1 MKGVYSPFLHQSDLL
16 FSTFVHNKFMDQAPK
31 QERSRKRIE
40 VILTT
45 AENILLENGID
56 SVTIANISKVSGL
69 KRTSTYKFFQTP
81 EAIKAALATKYFIE
95 LSKDFSK
102 RSSDINT
109 AELSVIVLRTVE
121 IIYDYF
127 SSSIAA
133 QQLVLSNTTSLPVT
147 KEPFHELSSSVQE
160 FIERNIEL
168 PEFFNNDGVFR
179 VFTQII
185 ISIFS
190 LNTRESGILNEVGK
204 IEANRAAHAY
214 ILNWVN
220 QSK

>member
-1 MKGVYSPFLHQSDLL
+1 M
-16 FSTFVHNKFMDQAPK
+16 
-31 QERSRKRIE
+31 
-40 VILTT
+40 
-45 AENILLENGID
+45 
-56 SVTIANISKVSGL
+56 
-69 KRTSTYKFFQTP
+69 
-81 EAIKAALATKYFIE
+81 E

-179 VFTQII
+179 VFTH
-185 ISIFS
+185 
-190 LNTRESGILNEVGK
+190 R
-204 IEANRAAHAY
+204 
-214 ILNWVN
+214 
-220 QSK
+220 

>member
-1 MKGVYSPFLHQSDLL
+1 
-16 FSTFVHNKFMDQAPK
+16 MDQAPK

-127 SSSIAA
+127 SSSLAA

>member
-1 MKGVYSPFLHQSDLL
+1 
-16 FSTFVHNKFMDQAPK
+16 MDQAPK

-81 EAIKAALATKYFIE
+81 EAIKAALATKYLME

-214 ILNWVN
+214 ILNWVK

>member
-1 MKGVYSPFLHQSDLL
+1 
-16 FSTFVHNKFMDQAPK
+16 MDQAPN

-40 VILTT
+40 VILKT

-81 EAIKAALATKYFIE
+81 EAIKAALATKYFME

>member
-1 MKGVYSPFLHQSDLL
+1 
-16 FSTFVHNKFMDQAPK
+16 MDQAPK

-81 EAIKAALATKYFIE
+81 EAIKAALATKYFME

-179 VFTQII
+179 VFTKII

>member
-1 MKGVYSPFLHQSDLL
+1 
-16 FSTFVHNKFMDQAPK
+16 MDQAPK

-214 ILNWVN
+214 IINWVN

>member
-1 MKGVYSPFLHQSDLL
+1 
-16 FSTFVHNKFMDQAPK
+16 MDQAPK

-81 EAIKAALATKYFIE
+81 EAIKAALATKYFME

-214 ILNWVN
+214 ILNWVK

>member
-1 MKGVYSPFLHQSDLL
+1 M
-16 FSTFVHNKFMDQAPK
+16 
-31 QERSRKRIE
+31 
-40 VILTT
+40 
-45 AENILLENGID
+45 
-56 SVTIANISKVSGL
+56 
-69 KRTSTYKFFQTP
+69 
-81 EAIKAALATKYFIE
+81 
-95 LSKDFSK
+95 
-102 RSSDINT
+102 
-109 AELSVIVLRTVE
+109 
-121 IIYDYF
+121 
-127 SSSIAA
+127 
-133 QQLVLSNTTSLPVT
+133 VLSNTTSLPVT

-214 ILNWVN
+214 IQNWVN

>member
-1 MKGVYSPFLHQSDLL
+1 
-16 FSTFVHNKFMDQAPK
+16 MDQAPK
-31 QERSRKRIE
+31 QQRSRKRIE

>member
-1 MKGVYSPFLHQSDLL
+1 
-16 FSTFVHNKFMDQAPK
+16 MDQAPK

-133 QQLVLSNTTSLPVT
+133 QKLVLSNTTSLPVT

>member
-1 MKGVYSPFLHQSDLL
+1 
-16 FSTFVHNKFMDQAPK
+16 MDQAPK

-56 SVTIANISKVSGL
+56 SVTIANISKTSGL

-81 EAIKAALATKYFIE
+81 EAIKAALATKYFME

-179 VFTQII
+179 VITQII

-214 ILNWVN
+214 ILNWAN

>member
-1 MKGVYSPFLHQSDLL
+1 
-16 FSTFVHNKFMDQAPK
+16 MDQAPK

-56 SVTIANISKVSGL
+56 SVTIANISKTSGL

-81 EAIKAALATKYFIE
+81 EAIKAALATKYFME

-185 ISIFS
+185 ISILS

>member
-1 MKGVYSPFLHQSDLL
+1 
-16 FSTFVHNKFMDQAPK
+16 MDQAPK

-160 FIERNIEL
+160 FIEKNIEL

>member
-1 MKGVYSPFLHQSDLL
+1 
-16 FSTFVHNKFMDQAPK
+16 MDQAPK

-56 SVTIANISKVSGL
+56 SITIANISKVSGL

-81 EAIKAALATKYFIE
+81 KAIKAALATKYFME

-147 KEPFHELSSSVQE
+147 KQPFHELSSSVQE

>member
-1 MKGVYSPFLHQSDLL
+1 
-16 FSTFVHNKFMDQAPK
+16 MDQAPK

-168 PEFFNNDGVFR
+168 PDFFNNDGVFR

>member
-1 MKGVYSPFLHQSDLL
+1 
-16 FSTFVHNKFMDQAPK
+16 MDQAPK

-45 AENILLENGID
+45 VENILLENGID

>member
-1 MKGVYSPFLHQSDLL
+1 
-16 FSTFVHNKFMDQAPK
+16 MDQAPK

-81 EAIKAALATKYFIE
+81 EAIKAALATKYFME

-133 QQLVLSNTTSLPVT
+133 QQLILSNTTSLPVT

>member
-1 MKGVYSPFLHQSDLL
+1 
-16 FSTFVHNKFMDQAPK
+16 MDQAPK

-81 EAIKAALATKYFIE
+81 EAIKAALATKYFME

-133 QQLVLSNTTSLPVT
+133 QKLVLSNTTSLPVT

>member
-1 MKGVYSPFLHQSDLL
+1 
-16 FSTFVHNKFMDQAPK
+16 MDQAPK

-56 SVTIANISKVSGL
+56 SVTIANISKTSVL

-81 EAIKAALATKYFIE
+81 EAIKAALATKYFME

-147 KEPFHELSSSVQE
+147 KEPFNELSSSVQE
-160 FIERNIEL
+160 FIERNMEL

>member
-1 MKGVYSPFLHQSDLL
+1 
-16 FSTFVHNKFMDQAPK
+16 MDQAPK

-81 EAIKAALATKYFIE
+81 EAIKAALATKYFME